1 VVINSTI
8 VRLILNSE
16 SIKYL
21 SIQIL
26 LYISFKRILLNLSRP
41 SSVVKIGAKI
51 ILCQVFIVLKNGLIE
66 VCGCVYVWVL

>member
-1 VVINSTI
+1 MVINSTI

-26 LYISFKRILLNLSRP
+26 LYISFKRILSNLSRP

-51 ILCQVFIVLKNGLIE
+51 ICQVFIVLKNGLIE
-66 VCGCVYVWVL
+66 VCGCVWVWVL